1 MGDEDKQF
9 DATPRKLEQAR
20 KEGQVVKSKDF
31 STAISLLVL
40 FTAINGLAPF
50 IWQQI
55 TQLFVLLYE
64 QIPNAHLDTV
74 GLPYIL
80 TMTLIPTILIIL
92 RFFGFVYIKW

>member
-40 FTAINGLAPF
+40 FTAINGLAP
-50 IWQQI
+50 
-55 TQLFVLLYE
+55 LFGNKL
-64 QIPNAHLDTV
+64 PNYLFFCTSK
-74 GLPYIL
+74 YQ
-80 TMTLIPTILIIL
+80 MRILIQLVCLI
-92 RFFGFVYIKW
+92 F